1 MPAFSSELIKVMRAA
16 LEEVTSKLPQ
26 GQASSAMK
34 THLAASILKAAA
46 EGHTTHE
53 AFMDAAEKELPAIL
67 SLFEPLERLPQRHRF
82 EGQSSPA
89 GGASQI
95 KPSSAKP

>member
-1 MPAFSSELIKVMRAA
+1 MPAFSSELIKMMRAA
-16 LEEVTSKLPQ
+16 LEEAISKLPQ

-53 AFMDAAEKELPAIL
+53 AFMDAAENELPAIL
-67 SLFEPLERLPQRHRF
+67 SLFEPLERCR
-82 EGQSSPA
+82 SSAALKVSPVQPA
-89 GGASQI
+89 GASQI
-95 KPSSAKP
+95 KL